1 MAALR
6 VEILAGAGSS
16 SHGPSLVSKRGF
28 LVKNACV
35 GKNTAVVQR
44 NLSRIGK
51 SQAVSKKT
59 SVRVNCRGSNLPSEN
74 DDANVPES
82 VELLNIVLNSSDSDL
97 PAVSNVPYKS
107 RNESTTRPP
116 KFSTLR
122 NFGEGGAA
130 VMSGLEGSVLELL
143 AANVQATADL
153 KRFET
158 LSGRMAMMA
167 FFVAIGIEVVTGN
180 SVFKGI
186 DIKDLGEFAALSGVA
201 TLTAAGFAFA
211 WRARTDVASTL
222 SKGAL
227 KLVDTAVDNMIDG
240 LFFEEDEYKK

>member
-28 LVKNACV
+28 LVKNARV

-44 NLSRIGK
+44 NVSRIGK

-59 SVRVNCRGSNLPSEN
+59 SVRVNCRGSNLPPEN

-82 VELLNIVLNSSDSDL
+82 VDLLNIVLNSSDSDL
-97 PAVSNVPYKS
+97 PAVSNVPNKS
-107 RNESTTRPP
+107 RNGSTRPP